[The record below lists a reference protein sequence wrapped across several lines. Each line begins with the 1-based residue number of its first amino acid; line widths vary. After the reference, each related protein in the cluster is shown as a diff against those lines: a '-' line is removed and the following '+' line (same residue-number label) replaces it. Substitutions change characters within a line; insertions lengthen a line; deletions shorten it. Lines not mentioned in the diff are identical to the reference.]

1 MKLANFSPLNR
12 HLLVEV
18 KTNKSHETT
27 SGIVLPS
34 DYKPEEEQYTV
45 VKLLDWADDV
55 KFHSVLSKSSNIV
68 VDRSMV
74 EEVTFNGNS
83 YHVVLEN
90 YVMGIVE

>member
-1 MKLANFSPLNR
+1 MNSGKQN
-12 HLLVEV
+12 
-18 KTNKSHETT
+18 ETP

-45 VKLLDWADDV
+45 VKLIDWADDV
-55 KFHSVLSKSSNIV
+55 KFNTALSRSSNIV

-74 EEVTFNGNS
+74 EEITFNGSS
-83 YHVVLEN
+83 YQVVLEN